1 MIHSV
6 VQSPAEVMVDLNEKR
21 PIRVLHVDDEPGL
34 LKIAKQLLETEGQFQ
49 VDTASTAE
57 EALEK
62 MKKETYDAV
71 ISDYQMSGKNG
82 LELLKD
88 LRQNGSTVPFIIFTG
103 KSREE
108 VAIKALNLGADRYL
122 DKTGDPETVYCELAH
137 AINEAVERKR
147 AQEKLRESEERFRL
161 LFDNMAVGV
170 VLVDRDGFVVAANQ
184 AQCSFLG
191 YAKQELMGMHFS
203 RYLSG
208 DDLERGLVL
217 LGEMVEGKR
226 DNYTADRKYKRKDGV
241 LVWGRS
247 SGSAVRNEE
256 GQFKYLVAVVED
268 ITESKKAESALSES
282 EERFRSVVDSA
293 AEGVVTIDADMK
305 VIFWNKAAEK
315 IFGYSADEIIGK
327 PVTVVVPLA
336 SRTRHEANMRKWFS
350 SEMVEAKPSERLGLR
365 KDGTEFPTEI
375 SYSFWK
381 TEKGRFITG
390 IVHDI
395 TERKTIENSFRTC
408 SEEYTRLFDSMV
420 QGIII
425 FDEEGKISSANQ
437 AAANI
442 LRYSS
447 PKELVGKAHTEL
459 YANPEEQKALL
470 EQLTQKSHVEGFEAA
485 LKRKDDSQ
493 VCIRASITLLRDAE
507 GNMLR
512 TESVFKEIS
521 ELDNAE
527 EELRELREKL
537 DVLFEHAPDAYYI
550 NDLKGVFVAG
560 NKAAEKMTGYGRNE
574 LIGKSFLKLNLLP
587 RNQIPKAARLL
598 AMNAL
603 GRPTGP
609 DEFTLNRNDGTQVQ
623 VEIRTFPAKLN
634 GRTLILGIARE
645 VTKRKKDERTV
656 IESKQK
662 FEGLFT
668 GNPEATVYLDQNFR
682 ILDVNPRFTSLFG
695 YSRKEVKGKVLNDV
709 VVPKSCMEEAKM
721 LDSKAGEGYVYHD
734 TVRAKKDGSLV
745 QVSVSAAPIIIQDQL
760 AGYIGVYKDISKL
773 KKTEEELQKAMENVG
788 IMNEKLRV
796 VGDLTRHDVRNKLST
811 ITGNTYLARKELTG
825 NRKVSDY
832 LREME
837 TAIRQVVKIFDFAK
851 TYEMLGVEGL
861 AYVEVERTIN
871 EATSLFSDMKG
882 AKVLNECHGLT
893 VLADSLLRQ
902 LFYNLMDNS
911 LKYGKKITK
920 IRIHYEKTGEDDL
933 RLIYEDD
940 GVGIPDSEKPKLFK
954 EGYSSGGS
962 TGYGLYLIKK
972 MMEFY
977 GWTIKETGIAAKGA
991 QFTITIPKKNQ
1002 NGNENYQLT

>member
-1 MIHSV
+1 MIRRA
-6 VQSPAEVMVDLNEKR
+6 VQSPTEVMVDLNEKKS
-21 PIRVLHVDDEPGL
+21 IRVLHVDDEPGL

-57 EALEK
+57 EAREK
-62 MKKETYDAV
+62 MKKETCDAV
-71 ISDYQMSGKNG
+71 VSDYQMSGKDG

-88 LRQNGSTVPFIIFTG
+88 LRENVSTVPFIIFTG

-122 DKTGDPETVYCELAH
+122 DKNGDPETVYCELTH

-147 AQEKLRESEERFRL
+147 TQEKLRESEERFRL
-161 LFDNMAVGV
+161 LFDKMAVGIA
-170 VLVDRDGFVVAANQ
+170 LVDRDGFVVAANQ

-191 YAKQELMGMHFS
+191 YAKGELTGTHFS
-203 RYLSG
+203 RYLSE
-208 DDLERGLVL
+208 DDLERSLFL
-217 LGEMVEGKR
+217 LGDMMEGKR
-226 DNYTADRKYKRKDGV
+226 DNYTADWKYKRKDGL

-247 SGSAVRNEE
+247 SWSTVRNEE

-268 ITESKKAESALSES
+268 ITESKKTQLALSES
-282 EERFRSVVDSA
+282 KERLRSVVDSA
-293 AEGVVTIDADMK
+293 V
-305 VIFWNKAAEK
+305 
-315 IFGYSADEIIGK
+315 
-327 PVTVVVPLA
+327 
-336 SRTRHEANMRKWFS
+336 
-350 SEMVEAKPSERLGLR
+350 
-365 KDGTEFPTEI
+365 
-375 SYSFWK
+375 
-381 TEKGRFITG
+381 
-390 IVHDI
+390 
-395 TERKTIENSFRTC
+395 
-408 SEEYTRLFDSMV
+408 
-420 QGIII
+420 
-425 FDEEGKISSANQ
+425 
-437 AAANI
+437 
-442 LRYSS
+442 
-447 PKELVGKAHTEL
+447 
-459 YANPEEQKALL
+459 
-470 EQLTQKSHVEGFEAA
+470 
-485 LKRKDDSQ
+485 
-493 VCIRASITLLRDAE
+493 
-507 GNMLR
+507 
-512 TESVFKEIS
+512 
-521 ELDNAE
+521 E
-527 EELRELREKL
+527 EELRDLREKL
-537 DVLFEHAPDAYYI
+537 DVLFEHAPDAYYM

-560 NKAAEKMTGYGRNE
+560 NRAAEKMTGYGRNE

-598 AMNAL
+598 AMNVL
-603 GRPTGP
+603 GRSTGP

-623 VEIRTFPAKLN
+623 AEIRTFPAKLN
-634 GRTLILGIARE
+634 GRTLVLGIARD

-656 IESKQK
+656 LESKQK

-695 YSRKEVKGKVLNDV
+695 YSLEEVKGKVLNDV

-721 LDSKAGEGYVYHD
+721 LDSKTGEGYVYYD

-745 QVSVSAAPIIIQDQL
+745 QVSISAAPIIIQDQL

-796 VGDLTRHDVRNKLST
+796 VGGLTRHDVRNKLST
-811 ITGNTYLARKELTG
+811 ITGNTYLARKELAG
-825 NRKVSDY
+825 NSKVSDY

-837 TAIRQVVKIFDFAK
+837 TAVRQIVKIFDFAK
-851 TYEMLGVEGL
+851 TYEMLGVEEL
-861 AYVEVERTIN
+861 AYIDVERTIN
-871 EATSLFSDMKG
+871 EATSLFSDMKS
-882 AKVLNECHGLT
+882 AKVLNECHELT

-920 IRIHYEKTGEDDL
+920 IRIHYEKTGENNL

-954 EGYSSGGS
+954 EGFSSGGS

-977 GWTIKETGIAAKGA
+977 GWTIQETGITGKGA
-991 QFTITIPKKNQ
+991 QFIITIPKKNQ
-1002 NGNENYQLT
+1002 NRNENYQLT

>member
-1 MIHSV
+1 
-6 VQSPAEVMVDLNEKR
+6 MVDLNEKKS
-21 PIRVLHVDDEPGL
+21 IRVLHVDDEPGL

-57 EALEK
+57 EAREK
-62 MKKETYDAV
+62 MKKETCDAV
-71 ISDYQMSGKNG
+71 VSDYQMSGKDG

-88 LRQNGSTVPFIIFTG
+88 LRENVSTVPFIIFTG

-122 DKTGDPETVYCELAH
+122 DKNGDPETVYCELTH

-147 AQEKLRESEERFRL
+147 TQEKLRESEERFRL
-161 LFDNMAVGV
+161 LFDKMAVGIA
-170 VLVDRDGFVVAANQ
+170 LVDRDGFVVAANQ

-191 YAKQELMGMHFS
+191 YAKGELTGTHFS
-203 RYLSG
+203 RYLSE
-208 DDLERGLVL
+208 DDLERSLFL
-217 LGEMVEGKR
+217 LGDMMEGKR
-226 DNYTADRKYKRKDGV
+226 DNYTADWKYKRKDGL

-247 SGSAVRNEE
+247 SWSTVRNEE

-268 ITESKKAESALSES
+268 ITESKKTQLALSES
-282 EERFRSVVDSA
+282 KERLRSVVDSA
-293 AEGVVTIDADMK
+293 V
-305 VIFWNKAAEK
+305 
-315 IFGYSADEIIGK
+315 
-327 PVTVVVPLA
+327 
-336 SRTRHEANMRKWFS
+336 
-350 SEMVEAKPSERLGLR
+350 
-365 KDGTEFPTEI
+365 
-375 SYSFWK
+375 
-381 TEKGRFITG
+381 
-390 IVHDI
+390 
-395 TERKTIENSFRTC
+395 
-408 SEEYTRLFDSMV
+408 
-420 QGIII
+420 
-425 FDEEGKISSANQ
+425 
-437 AAANI
+437 
-442 LRYSS
+442 
-447 PKELVGKAHTEL
+447 
-459 YANPEEQKALL
+459 
-470 EQLTQKSHVEGFEAA
+470 
-485 LKRKDDSQ
+485 
-493 VCIRASITLLRDAE
+493 
-507 GNMLR
+507 
-512 TESVFKEIS
+512 
-521 ELDNAE
+521 E
-527 EELRELREKL
+527 EELRDLREKL
-537 DVLFEHAPDAYYI
+537 DVLFEHAPDAYYM

-560 NKAAEKMTGYGRNE
+560 NRAAEKMTGYGRNE

-598 AMNAL
+598 AMNVL
-603 GRPTGP
+603 GRSTGP

-623 VEIRTFPAKLN
+623 AEIRTFPAKLN
-634 GRTLILGIARE
+634 GRTLVLGIARD

-656 IESKQK
+656 LESKQK

-695 YSRKEVKGKVLNDV
+695 YSLEEVKGKVLNDV

-721 LDSKAGEGYVYHD
+721 LDSKTGEGYVYYD

-745 QVSVSAAPIIIQDQL
+745 QVSISAAPIIIQDQL

-796 VGDLTRHDVRNKLST
+796 VGGLTRHDVRNKLST
-811 ITGNTYLARKELTG
+811 ITGNTYLARKELAG
-825 NRKVSDY
+825 NSKVSDY

-837 TAIRQVVKIFDFAK
+837 TAVRQIVKIFDFAK
-851 TYEMLGVEGL
+851 TYEMLGVEEL
-861 AYVEVERTIN
+861 AYIDVERTIN
-871 EATSLFSDMKG
+871 EATSLFSDMKS
-882 AKVLNECHGLT
+882 AKVLNECHELT

-920 IRIHYEKTGEDDL
+920 IRIHYEKTGENNL

-954 EGYSSGGS
+954 EGFSSGGS

-977 GWTIKETGIAAKGA
+977 GWTIQETGITGKGA
-991 QFTITIPKKNQ
+991 QFIITIPKKNQ
-1002 NGNENYQLT
+1002 NRNENYQLT

>member
-1 MIHSV
+1 MIRRA
-6 VQSPAEVMVDLNEKR
+6 VQSPTEVMVDLNEKKS
-21 PIRVLHVDDEPGL
+21 IRVLHVYDEPGL

-57 EALEK
+57 EAREK

-71 ISDYQMSGKNG
+71 VSDYQMSGKDG

-88 LRQNGSTVPFIIFTG
+88 LRQNESAVPFIIFTG
-103 KSREE
+103 KGREE
-108 VAIKALNLGADRYL
+108 IAIKALNLGADRYL
-122 DKTGDPETVYCELAH
+122 DKNGDPETVYCELAH

-191 YAKQELMGMHFS
+191 YAKRELIGMHFS
-203 RYLSG
+203 RYLSE
-208 DDLERGLVL
+208 DDLERGLFL
-217 LGEMVEGKR
+217 LREMVEGKR
-226 DNYTADRKYKRKDGV
+226 DNYTADRKYKRKDSV

-247 SGSAVRNEE
+247 SWSAVRNEE

-268 ITESKKAESALSES
+268 ITESKKAQLALSES
-282 EERFRSVVDSA
+282 EEKFRSVVDSA
-293 AEGVVTIDADMK
+293 A
-305 VIFWNKAAEK
+305 
-315 IFGYSADEIIGK
+315 
-327 PVTVVVPLA
+327 
-336 SRTRHEANMRKWFS
+336 
-350 SEMVEAKPSERLGLR
+350 
-365 KDGTEFPTEI
+365 
-375 SYSFWK
+375 
-381 TEKGRFITG
+381 
-390 IVHDI
+390 
-395 TERKTIENSFRTC
+395 
-408 SEEYTRLFDSMV
+408 
-420 QGIII
+420 Q
-425 FDEEGKISSANQ
+425 
-437 AAANI
+437 
-442 LRYSS
+442 
-447 PKELVGKAHTEL
+447 
-459 YANPEEQKALL
+459 
-470 EQLTQKSHVEGFEAA
+470 
-485 LKRKDDSQ
+485 
-493 VCIRASITLLRDAE
+493 
-507 GNMLR
+507 
-512 TESVFKEIS
+512 
-521 ELDNAE
+521 
-527 EELRELREKL
+527 EELRDLREKL
-537 DVLFEHAPDAYYI
+537 DVLFEHAPDAYYM
-550 NDLKGVFVAG
+550 NDLKGVFVTG
-560 NKAAEKMTGYGRNE
+560 NRAAEKMTGYGRNE

-603 GRPTGP
+603 GRSTGP
-609 DEFTLNRNDGTQVQ
+609 DEFMLNRNDGTQVQ
-623 VEIRTFPAKLN
+623 VEIRTFPAKLD
-634 GRTLILGIARE
+634 GRTLVLGIARD
-645 VTKRKKDERTV
+645 VTRRKKDERAV
-656 IESKQK
+656 LESKQK

-695 YSRKEVKGKVLNDV
+695 YSLEEVKGKVLNDV

-721 LDSKAGEGYVYHD
+721 LDGKAGEGYVYHD
-734 TVRAKKDGSLV
+734 TVRVKKDGSLV
-745 QVSVSAAPIIIQDQL
+745 QVSISAAPIIIQDQL

-773 KKTEEELQKAMENVG
+773 KTTEEELQKATENVG

-796 VGDLTRHDVRNKLST
+796 VGGLTRHDVRNKLST
-811 ITGNTYLARKELTG
+811 ITGNTYLARKELAG
-825 NRKVSDY
+825 NSKVSDY
-832 LREME
+832 LKEME
-837 TAIRQVVKIFDFAK
+837 TAVRQVVRIFDFAK

-861 AYVEVERTIN
+861 AYIDVERTIN
-871 EATSLFSDMKG
+871 EATSLFSDMKS

-920 IRIHYEKTGEDDL
+920 IRIHYEKTGENNL

-954 EGYSSGGS
+954 EGFSSGGS

-972 MMEFY
+972 MVEFY
-977 GWTIKETGIAAKGA
+977 GWTIQETGITGKGA

>member
-1 MIHSV
+1 
-6 VQSPAEVMVDLNEKR
+6 MVDLNEKKS
-21 PIRVLHVDDEPGL
+21 IRVLHVDDEPGL

-57 EALEK
+57 EAREK

-71 ISDYQMSGKNG
+71 VSDYQMSGKDG

-103 KSREE
+103 KGREE

-122 DKTGDPETVYCELAH
+122 DKNGDPETVYCELAH
-137 AINEAVERKR
+137 AINEAVKRKR

-191 YAKQELMGMHFS
+191 YAKGEVIGMHFS
-203 RYLSG
+203 RYLSE
-208 DDLERGLVL
+208 DDLERGLFL
-217 LGEMVEGKR
+217 LREMVEGKR
-226 DNYTADRKYKRKDGV
+226 DNYTADRKYKRKDSV

-247 SGSAVRNEE
+247 SWSAVRNEE
-256 GQFKYLVAVVED
+256 GQFKYLVAVVEH
-268 ITESKKAESALSES
+268 ITESKKAQLALSES
-282 EERFRSVVDSA
+282 EEKFRSAVDSTA
-293 AEGVVTIDADMK
+293 
-305 VIFWNKAAEK
+305 
-315 IFGYSADEIIGK
+315 
-327 PVTVVVPLA
+327 
-336 SRTRHEANMRKWFS
+336 
-350 SEMVEAKPSERLGLR
+350 
-365 KDGTEFPTEI
+365 
-375 SYSFWK
+375 
-381 TEKGRFITG
+381 
-390 IVHDI
+390 
-395 TERKTIENSFRTC
+395 
-408 SEEYTRLFDSMV
+408 
-420 QGIII
+420 
-425 FDEEGKISSANQ
+425 
-437 AAANI
+437 
-442 LRYSS
+442 
-447 PKELVGKAHTEL
+447 
-459 YANPEEQKALL
+459 
-470 EQLTQKSHVEGFEAA
+470 
-485 LKRKDDSQ
+485 
-493 VCIRASITLLRDAE
+493 
-507 GNMLR
+507 
-512 TESVFKEIS
+512 
-521 ELDNAE
+521 
-527 EELRELREKL
+527 EELRDLREKL
-537 DVLFEHAPDAYYI
+537 DVLFEHAPDAYYM

-560 NKAAEKMTGYGRNE
+560 NRAAEKMTGYGRNE

-603 GRPTGP
+603 GRSTGP
-609 DEFTLNRNDGTQVQ
+609 DEFMLNRNDGTQVQ
-623 VEIRTFPAKLN
+623 VEIRTFPAKLD
-634 GRTLILGIARE
+634 GRTLVLGIARD
-645 VTKRKKDERTV
+645 VTRRKKDERTV
-656 IESKQK
+656 LESKQK

-695 YSRKEVKGKVLNDV
+695 YSLEEVKGKVLNDV

-721 LDSKAGEGYVYHD
+721 LDSKAAEGYVYHD
-734 TVRAKKDGSLV
+734 TVRVKKDGSLV

-796 VGDLTRHDVRNKLST
+796 VGGLTRHDVRNKLST
-811 ITGNTYLARKELTG
+811 ITGNAYLARKELAG
-825 NRKVSDY
+825 NSKVSDY
-832 LREME
+832 LKEME
-837 TAIRQVVKIFDFAK
+837 TAVRQVVRIFDFAK

-861 AYVEVERTIN
+861 AYIDVERTIN
-871 EATSLFSDMKG
+871 EAASLFSDMKS

-893 VLADSLLRQ
+893 VLADSLLQQ

-920 IRIHYEKTGEDDL
+920 IRIHYEKTGENNL

-954 EGYSSGGS
+954 EGFSSGGS

-972 MMEFY
+972 MVEFY
-977 GWTIKETGIAAKGA
+977 GWTIRETGITGKGA
-991 QFTITIPKKNQ
+991 RFTITIPKKNQ

>member
-1 MIHSV
+1 MIRRA
-6 VQSPAEVMVDLNEKR
+6 VQSPTEVMVDLNEKKS
-21 PIRVLHVDDEPGL
+21 IRVLHVDDEPGL

-57 EALEK
+57 EAREK

-71 ISDYQMSGKNG
+71 VSDYQMSGKDG

-103 KSREE
+103 KGREE

-122 DKTGDPETVYCELAH
+122 DKNGDPETVYCELAH

-170 VLVDRDGFVVAANQ
+170 VLIDRDGFVVAANQ

-191 YAKQELMGMHFS
+191 YAKGELIGMHFS
-203 RYLSG
+203 RYLSE
-208 DDLERGLVL
+208 DDLERGLFL
-217 LGEMVEGKR
+217 LREMVEGKR
-226 DNYTADRKYKRKDGV
+226 DNYTADRKYKRKDSV

-247 SGSAVRNEE
+247 SWSAVRNEE

-268 ITESKKAESALSES
+268 ITESKKAQLALSES
-282 EERFRSVVDSA
+282 EEKFRSVVDSA
-293 AEGVVTIDADMK
+293 A
-305 VIFWNKAAEK
+305 
-315 IFGYSADEIIGK
+315 
-327 PVTVVVPLA
+327 
-336 SRTRHEANMRKWFS
+336 
-350 SEMVEAKPSERLGLR
+350 
-365 KDGTEFPTEI
+365 
-375 SYSFWK
+375 
-381 TEKGRFITG
+381 
-390 IVHDI
+390 
-395 TERKTIENSFRTC
+395 
-408 SEEYTRLFDSMV
+408 
-420 QGIII
+420 Q
-425 FDEEGKISSANQ
+425 
-437 AAANI
+437 
-442 LRYSS
+442 
-447 PKELVGKAHTEL
+447 
-459 YANPEEQKALL
+459 
-470 EQLTQKSHVEGFEAA
+470 
-485 LKRKDDSQ
+485 
-493 VCIRASITLLRDAE
+493 
-507 GNMLR
+507 
-512 TESVFKEIS
+512 
-521 ELDNAE
+521 
-527 EELRELREKL
+527 EELRDLREKL
-537 DVLFEHAPDAYYI
+537 DVLFEHAPDAYYM

-560 NKAAEKMTGYGRNE
+560 NRAAEKMTGYGRNE

-603 GRPTGP
+603 GRSTGP
-609 DEFTLNRNDGTQVQ
+609 DEFMLNRNDGTQVQ
-623 VEIRTFPAKLN
+623 VEIRTFPAKLD
-634 GRTLILGIARE
+634 GRTLVLGIARD
-645 VTKRKKDERTV
+645 VTRRKKDERTV
-656 IESKQK
+656 LESKQK

-695 YSRKEVKGKVLNDV
+695 YSLEEVRGKVLNDV

-721 LDSKAGEGYVYHD
+721 LDGKAGEGYVYHD
-734 TVRAKKDGSLV
+734 TVRVKKDGSLV

-796 VGDLTRHDVRNKLST
+796 VGGLTRHDVRNKLST
-811 ITGNTYLARKELTG
+811 ITGNTYLARKELAG
-825 NRKVSDY
+825 NSKVSDY
-832 LREME
+832 LKEME
-837 TAIRQVVKIFDFAK
+837 TAVRQVVRIFDFAK

-861 AYVEVERTIN
+861 AYIDVERTIN
-871 EATSLFSDMKG
+871 EATSLFSDMKS

-920 IRIHYEKTGEDDL
+920 IRIHYEKTGENNL

-954 EGYSSGGS
+954 EGFSSGGS

-972 MMEFY
+972 MVEFY
-977 GWTIKETGIAAKGA
+977 GWTIQETGITGKGA
-991 QFTITIPKKNQ
+991 RFTITIPKKNQ

>member
-1 MIHSV
+1 
-6 VQSPAEVMVDLNEKR
+6 
-21 PIRVLHVDDEPGL
+21 LHVDDEPSL

-57 EALEK
+57 EAREK

-71 ISDYQMSGKNG
+71 VSDYQMSGKDG

-103 KSREE
+103 KGREE

-122 DKTGDPETVYCELAH
+122 DKNGDPETVYCELAH

-161 LFDNMAVGV
+161 LFDIMVVGV

-191 YAKQELMGMHFS
+191 YARGELIGMHFS
-203 RYLSG
+203 RYLSEDG
-208 DDLERGLVL
+208 LERGLVL
-217 LGEMVEGKR
+217 LSEMVEGKR
-226 DNYTADRKYKRKDGV
+226 DNYTADRKYKRKDSV

-268 ITESKKAESALSES
+268 ITESKKAELALSES
-282 EERFRSVVDSA
+282 EERFRSIVDSA

-305 VIFWNKAAEK
+305 VVFWNKAAEK
-315 IFGYSADEIIGK
+315 IFGYSTDEIIGN
-327 PVTVVVPLA
+327 PVTVVVPLE
-336 SRTRHEANMRKWFS
+336 SRTRHEANMRRWFS
-350 SEMVEAKPSERLGLR
+350 SEMVEAKPFERRGLR
-365 KDGTEFPTEI
+365 KDGTEFSTEI

-395 TERKTIENSFRTC
+395 TERKTIERA
-408 SEEYTRLFDSMV
+408 R
-420 QGIII
+420 
-425 FDEEGKISSANQ
+425 A
-437 AAANI
+437 
-442 LRYSS
+442 
-447 PKELVGKAHTEL
+447 LVL
-459 YANPEEQKALL
+459 
-470 EQLTQKSHVEGFEAA
+470 
-485 LKRKDDSQ
+485 
-493 VCIRASITLLRDAE
+493 
-507 GNMLR
+507 
-512 TESVFKEIS
+512 
-521 ELDNAE
+521 
-527 EELRELREKL
+527 
-537 DVLFEHAPDAYYI
+537 
-550 NDLKGVFVAG
+550 
-560 NKAAEKMTGYGRNE
+560 
-574 LIGKSFLKLNLLP
+574 
-587 RNQIPKAARLL
+587 
-598 AMNAL
+598 
-603 GRPTGP
+603 
-609 DEFTLNRNDGTQVQ
+609 
-623 VEIRTFPAKLN
+623 
-634 GRTLILGIARE
+634 
-645 VTKRKKDERTV
+645 
-656 IESKQK
+656 ESKQK

-695 YSRKEVKGKVLNDV
+695 YSLEEVKSKVLNDV

-721 LDSKAGEGYVYHD
+721 LDGKAGEGYVYHD
-734 TVRAKKDGSLV
+734 TVRVKKDGSPV
-745 QVSVSAAPIIIQDQL
+745 QVSVSAAPIIIQYQL

-796 VGDLTRHDVRNKLST
+796 VGGLTRHDVRNKLST
-811 ITGNTYLARKELTG
+811 ITGNTYLARKELAG
-825 NRKVSDY
+825 NSKVSDY
-832 LREME
+832 LKEME
-837 TAIRQVVKIFDFAK
+837 TAVRQVVRIFDFAK

-861 AYVEVERTIN
+861 AYIDVERTIN
-871 EATSLFSDMKG
+871 EATSLFSDMKS

-902 LFYNLMDNS
+902 FFYNLMDNS

-920 IRIHYEKTGEDDL
+920 IRIHYEKTGEDNL

-954 EGYSSGGS
+954 EGFSSGGS

-977 GWTIKETGIAAKGA
+977 GWTIQETGITGKGA

-1002 NGNENYQLT
+1002 NGNENFQLT